1 MKRIIFIFIVLLMG
15 VESVSAQSC
24 TWIYSTEGKYVERI
38 ENRLQLKPDKEP
50 ALKVD
55 TTESIQVFK
64 RWGTCLNELGWDAL
78 NLIAL

>member
-1 MKRIIFIFIVLLMG
+1 MWK
-15 VESVSAQSC
+15 ESK
-24 TWIYSTEGKYVERI
+24 I
-38 ENRLQLKPDKEP
+38 RLQLKPDKEP

-78 NLIAL
+78 NLLPFEQQKEVLSNLFRKKALYVFPWGVYR